1 MSEIKGSI
9 NYTLTIDPT
18 GQQHGLS
25 YDNKLENDIVGLM
38 VASQVLTVQLGQW
51 KEYKKK
57 EGIDKKKVGSN
68 IALIAGALRSI
79 RPIMLA
85 LLDSYD
91 DYVAHQEDMSSKE
104 TEILKQP
111 GLIPNE
117 LGSNPNHVDV

>member
-104 TEILKQP
+104 TEILKQQ